1 MVFSSLTFM
10 FAFLPMVL
18 LAYFIMPK
26 AVRNLTLFLF
36 SLLFYAWGEPIY
48 ILIMI
53 FSTIVD
59 YFHGMLIY
67 KYKQCDNNKKSRL
80 ILISSIFINLSL
92 LVFFKYS
99 DFFISS
105 VNTIFGSNLKLLN
118 LSLPIGISFYTFQTM
133 SYSIDIYRGTV
144 TPQRNII
151 DFGTYVA
158 LFPQLIAGPIVQYK
172 TIAHQLRNRKES
184 LDQFTYGII
193 RFVSGLGKK
202 VLIANNVGLIWEEII
217 SSDLSTISVLSS
229 WIGIIMFALQIYFD
243 FSGYSDM
250 AIGLGN
256 MFGFKF
262 KENFNYPYESKSITE
277 FWRRWHISLGSW
289 FKEYVYIPLGGNRRY
304 QVRNICIVWLL
315 TGLWHGASW
324 NFVIWGIYFGST
336 LLLEKFILK
345 KFFNINSR
353 IYALLLILIGWVIF
367 AFDNLQHGLIYIKS
381 MFSISS
387 NVFIDSNALYI
398 LTSNITIIVI
408 GIIASTS
415 IPKKITRYF
424 LKGKENSWT
433 FSIVTSVYILG
444 ILILSTASLVNSS
457 YNPFLYFR
465 F

>member
-1 MVFSSLTFM
+1 
-10 FAFLPMVL
+10 
-18 LAYFIMPK
+18 
-26 AVRNLTLFLF
+26 
-36 SLLFYAWGEPIY
+36 
-48 ILIMI
+48 
-53 FSTIVD
+53 
-59 YFHGMLIY
+59 
-67 KYKQCDNNKKSRL
+67 
-80 ILISSIFINLSL
+80 
-92 LVFFKYS
+92 
-99 DFFISS
+99 
-105 VNTIFGSNLKLLN
+105 
-118 LSLPIGISFYTFQTM
+118 M

-217 SSDLSTISVLSS
+217 SNDISTISVLSA

-324 NFVIWGIYFGST
+324 NFVIWGIYFGSI

-367 AFDNLQHGLIYIKS
+367 AFDNLQDGLIYMKS
-381 MFSISS
+381 MFSINS
-387 NVFIDSNALYI
+387 NVFIDNNALYI
-398 LTSNITIIVI
+398 LTSNITIIII

-415 IPKKITRYF
+415 ILKKITSYF

-444 ILILSTASLVNSS
+444 ILVLSTASLVNSS